1 LIPAASN
8 HLLEASPDVRSSVV
22 LKVALIVNPTAASGA
37 AGRAAPTVQRALE
50 RLGATVTLGAT
61 REPGDATRLARE
73 ARSARLD
80 CTVVMGGDGTLN
92 EVCQAYIDERG
103 QPLAGPPLALVPS
116 GTGGDF
122 RKTLGLGTDLEA
134 NVEHLI
140 RCEPRPLDLG
150 ILEASAHDGRSVT
163 RAFVNITSFGLGGLT
178 DRIVNAGPKWLGG
191 KSAFFLGTL
200 RALLAYQN
208 AAVRVK
214 VDGRIWLESPVVN
227 VALANGRFF
236 GGGMQIAPEA
246 DPADGLFDVIA
257 LGDLTRLQTVG
268 LTQRVYAGTHL
279 GQPRIASTRGALV
292 EAEALVP
299 NAEVLIDMDGE
310 TPGRLPLRARIAAG
324 ALSLRG

>member
-1 LIPAASN
+1 
-8 HLLEASPDVRSSVV
+8 VRSSRA
-22 LKVALIVNPTAASGA
+22 LKVALIVNPTAGSGA

-50 RLGATVTLGAT
+50 RLGASVTLGAT
-61 REPGDATRLARE
+61 KQPGDATRLARE
-73 ARSARLD
+73 SRSAHLD

-103 QPLAGPPLALVPS
+103 EPLAGPPLALVPA

-122 RKTLGLGTDLEA
+122 RKTLGIGTDLEA
-134 NVEHLI
+134 SVEHLV
-140 RCEPRPLDLG
+140 RCEPRPFDLG
-150 ILEASAHDGRSVT
+150 ILEASAHDGRPVT
-163 RAFVNITSFGLGGLT
+163 RAFINITSFGLGGLT
-178 DRIVNAGPKWLGG
+178 DRVVNAGPKWLGG

-214 VDGRIWLESPVVN
+214 VDGRVWLESPVVN

-246 DPADGLFDVIA
+246 DPADGLFEVVA

-279 GQPRIASTRGALV
+279 GQPQISATRGAVV

-324 ALSLRG
+324 ALRFRG

>member
-1 LIPAASN
+1 
-8 HLLEASPDVRSSVV
+8 
-22 LKVALIVNPTAASGA
+22 LKVALIVNPTAGSGA
-37 AGRAAPTVQRALE
+37 AGRAAPTVQRAFE
-50 RLGATVTLGAT
+50 RHGASVTLGAT
-61 REPGDATRLARE
+61 KQPGDASRLARE
-73 ARSARLD
+73 FRNAGVD

-92 EVCQAYIDERG
+92 EVCQAYIDARG
-103 QPLAGPPLALVPS
+103 EPLAGPPLGLVPS

-134 NVEHLI
+134 NVAHLVA
-140 RCEPRPLDLG
+140 REPRALDLG
-150 ILEASAHDGRSVT
+150 ILEASADDGRPVT

-200 RALLAYQN
+200 RALVAYRN

-214 VDGRIWLESPVVN
+214 VDGAVWLESPVVN

-246 DPADGLFDVIA
+246 DPADGLLDVVA
-257 LGDLTRLQTVG
+257 LTDLTRLQTVG

-279 GQPRIASTRGALV
+279 GQPGIGSTRGAVV
-292 EAEALVP
+292 EAEALAP
-299 NAEVLIDMDGE
+299 NTEVLIDMDGE
-310 TPGRLPLRARIAAG
+310 TPGRLPLRARLAPG
-324 ALSLRG
+324 ALWFRG